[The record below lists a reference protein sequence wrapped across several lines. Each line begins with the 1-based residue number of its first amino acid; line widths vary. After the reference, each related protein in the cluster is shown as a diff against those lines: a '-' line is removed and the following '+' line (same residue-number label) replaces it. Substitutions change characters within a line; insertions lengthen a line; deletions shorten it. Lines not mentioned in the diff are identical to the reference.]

1 MKPQEHISP
10 ESWRHED
17 AALRRALQQRNN
29 ALPQLPEGFADQIQT
44 QLSESVQAL
53 QSESVQTQLPAQ
65 PAADSSKH
73 SHRLLLWPM
82 IAAAVVI
89 IALFINL
96 PSLIHEQPEHD
107 ELVQAPERPVIH
119 STQEFPTQAPNRPSI
134 THTPERPLIAQTT
147 NRSSSITATPQSGTT
162 ATPLSQAATTPHS
175 GTSATPQSGTTAAPL
190 SQAATTPHSGTSA
203 TPQSENAPLPESIST
218 PVVGGSSADTPADT
232 PANNPPTSTISSP
245 TSPSPSITAPTSPLN
260 LHITLTFSPTAA
272 GTDLALNEPFTY
284 SNNPDY
290 NNFTSAPVVTIHDNT
305 ITYDD
310 KYYIPAGDGY
320 TYAEQTSTSSNNH
333 SGSTR
338 SAPIRHIEKAEAL
351 NKSKHS
357 LPFTAS
363 LMVNLPLTKRLALE
377 TGLSYSRLHSTFD
390 HGYVTFYQ
398 HTQQTLHYLG
408 LPLHLHY
415 SFISRNR
422 WRFYG
427 LAGLQVDFPVST
439 TAEITHQAPYGS
451 STPTT
456 EHLSAPVQFAPVIG
470 LGAQLNLSRH
480 AALFVQ
486 PSLQWY
492 IHTGSSIKTYRSEH
506 PLTFAIPFGFRWT
519 L

>member
-162 ATPLSQAATTPHS
+162 AA
-175 GTSATPQSGTTAAPL
+175 PQSGTTA
-190 SQAATTPHSGTSA
+190 TPHSGTSA

-245 TSPSPSITAPTSPLN
+245 TSPSPSITVQLGEDGLYYWASTSP
-260 LHITLTFSPTAA
+260 SPSP
-272 GTDLALNEPFTY
+272 LLP
-284 SNNPDY
+284 P
-290 NNFTSAPVVTIHDNT
+290 
-305 ITYDD
+305 
-310 KYYIPAGDGY
+310 
-320 TYAEQTSTSSNNH
+320 
-333 SGSTR
+333 
-338 SAPIRHIEKAEAL
+338 API
-351 NKSKHS
+351 S
-357 LPFTAS
+357 P
-363 LMVNLPLTKRLALE
+363 
-377 TGLSYSRLHSTFD
+377 ST
-390 HGYVTFYQ
+390 
-398 HTQQTLHYLG
+398 
-408 LPLHLHY
+408 
-415 SFISRNR
+415 
-422 WRFYG
+422 
-427 LAGLQVDFPVST
+427 
-439 TAEITHQAPYGS
+439 
-451 STPTT
+451 TPTT
-456 EHLSAPVQFAPVIG
+456 TLLPPPTKIPPQRLPTHIIPTTTNTTSPQARATPTPSNLPPAVATIPETLALPQSATSKKPKLSTRANTAY
-470 LGAQLNLSRH
+470 
-480 AALFVQ
+480 
-486 PSLQWY
+486 PSPP
-492 IHTGSSIKTYRSEH
+492 R
-506 PLTFAIPFGFRWT
+506 
-519 L
+519 

>member
-1 MKPQEHISP
+1 MKPQEHIST
-10 ESWRHED
+10 ERWRHED
-17 AALRRALQQRNN
+17 AALRRALQQRNEV
-29 ALPQLPEGFADQIQT
+29 LPQLPEGFAEKI
-44 QLSESVQAL
+44 VA
-53 QSESVQTQLPAQ
+53 QLPEGMPAQ
-65 PAADSSKH
+65 EPKQSAADLNTPSSKRAH
-73 SHRLLLWPM
+73 SLLLWPM
-82 IAAAVVI
+82 TAAAAVI
-89 IALFINL
+89 AALFISL
-96 PSLIHEQPEHD
+96 PSLIHKHPDHD
-107 ELVQAPERPVIH
+107 EVAKAPERSTIISTPDHPERPAQAPEHPAIT
-119 STQEFPTQAPNRPSI
+119 STPDHPLMAQATRHPSS
-134 THTPERPLIAQTT
+134 T
-147 NRSSSITATPQSGTT
+147 NRFPQSEPSAAPTSEVTTLQSETSASQISRVTT
-162 ATPLSQAATTPHS
+162 APQSEA
-175 GTSATPQSGTTAAPL
+175 SATPTSEVTTAPQSDT
-190 SQAATTPHSGTSA
+190 SQTQISENIPQTETTP
-203 TPQSENAPLPESIST
+203 T
-218 PVVGGSSADTPADT
+218 PVVGG
-232 PANNPPTSTISSP
+232 ISSNTP
-245 TSPSPSITAPTSPLN
+245 STSPSLPAATSSPRN
-260 LHITLTFSPTAA
+260 FHITLTFSPTAA
-272 GTDLALNEPFTY
+272 GTDLALNDTY
-284 SNNPDY
+284 NHSASHSYENPAT
-290 NNFTSAPVVTIHDNT
+290 TSADTYHS
-305 ITYDD
+305 YDD

-320 TYAEQTSTSSNNH
+320 TYAEHSSASSSDH
-333 SGSTR
+333 SGNTR
-338 SAPIRHIEKAEAL
+338 SAPLRHIEKAEAL

-363 LMVNLPLTKRLALE
+363 LMVNIPLTERLALE

-390 HGYVTFYQ
+390 QGNVTFYQ

>member
-1 MKPQEHISP
+1 MKPQEHIST
-10 ESWRHED
+10 ERWRHED
-17 AALRRALQQRNN
+17 AALRRALQQRNEV
-29 ALPQLPEGFADQIQT
+29 LPQLPEGFAEKI
-44 QLSESVQAL
+44 VA
-53 QSESVQTQLPAQ
+53 QLPEGMPAQ
-65 PAADSSKH
+65 EPKQSAADLNTPSFKRAH
-73 SHRLLLWPM
+73 SLLLWPM
-82 IAAAVVI
+82 TAAAAVI
-89 IALFINL
+89 AALFISL

-162 ATPLSQAATTPHS
+162 ATPQS
-175 GTSATPQSGTTAAPL
+175 GTTATPQSGTTAAPQSGTTAAPL

-218 PVVGGSSADTPADT
+218 RGVGGWTADTPADT

-245 TSPSPSITAPTSPLN
+245 TSPSLPAATSSPRN
-260 LHITLTFSPTAA
+260 FHITLTFSPTAA
-272 GTDLALNEPFTY
+272 GTDLALNDTY
-284 SNNPDY
+284 NHSASPSYENPAT
-290 NNFTSAPVVTIHDNT
+290 TSADTYHS
-305 ITYDD
+305 YDD

-320 TYAEQTSTSSNNH
+320 TYAEQSSASSSDH
-333 SGSTR
+333 SGNTR
-338 SAPIRHIEKAEAL
+338 SAPLRRVETAQAL

-390 HGYVTFYQ
+390 QGNVTFYQ

-415 SFISRNR
+415 NFISRNR

-427 LAGLQVDFPVST
+427 LAGLQVDFPVSA

-456 EHLSAPVQFAPVIG
+456 EPLSAPVQFAPVIG

-492 IHTGSSIKTYRSEH
+492 IPTGSSIKTYRSEH

-519 L
+519 I